1 MGQRIV
7 RMALVAGVAV
17 LAMILLLATCGG
29 GGGHDDDRG
38 DRPKQPA
45 KRASGPATR
54 LTVPAAYDTARGWEI
69 PDASPDHALATRSGL
84 IAYLERVGD
93 DRFRLR
99 TLYTGIGRPG
109 WSGEPFSPLA
119 GAENFPRLLTV
130 TKDDR
135 QFFVVWSYGKTG
147 RGSLAPSGP
156 FVSLDVYD
164 AVDGT
169 RQRVEVP
176 WTGAPTVSGA
186 GPGIVIGDGGV
197 RSAVVDP
204 DSGEVSVVP
213 PKDLRPPRGCA
224 TCRQLTAVQGLTTK
238 GLLVRGAR
246 EFWVRD
252 GWFSRNVAPRGAD
265 RANGVPVSLASGRL
279 LVRWQKAKGTK
290 AATTRDLWAVH
301 DAASGKPL
309 VTAECHKPAIEPG
322 TYPQAVLSPGLRYL
336 VAGNLAFDLEQRT
349 GRCFEEPDGTRPLT
363 LATVTDAGLAY
374 GATDARGPAEA
385 LAGGGAPHVVDL
397 ATGVPEPLPPSVRLP
412 AAEASN
418 VGVFRWTDT
427 RDRLHLIGYVREDRP
442 APAP

>member
-1 MGQRIV
+1 MRQRIV
-7 RMALVAGVAV
+7 RTALVTGVAV

-29 GGGHDDDRG
+29 GGGKDEHRG
-38 DRPKQPA
+38 GGPKRPQ
-45 KRASGPATR
+45 KRASGPVTE

-84 IAYLERVGD
+84 IAYLERVQD
-93 DRFRLR
+93 TRFRLR
-99 TLYTGIGRPG
+99 TLYTGTGRPG

-119 GAENFPRLLTV
+119 GAANFPRLLSV
-130 TKDDR
+130 AKADR

-147 RGSLAPSGP
+147 RGSLTPSGP

-164 AVDGT
+164 AVDGS
-169 RQRVEVP
+169 RRRVEVP
-176 WTGAPTVSGA
+176 WTGAPTVSGT
-186 GPGIVIGDGGV
+186 GPGILIGDGGA

-204 DSGEVSVVP
+204 DSGEVSVVAP
-213 PKDLRPPRGCA
+213 EDLRPPKGCT
-224 TCRQLTAVQGLTTK
+224 TCRQLTAVQGVTVK

-265 RANGVPVSLASGRL
+265 RVNGVPVSLASGRL
-279 LVRWQKAKGTK
+279 LVRWQKAKGTE

-322 TYPQAVLSPGLRYL
+322 TYPQAVISPRLRYL
-336 VAGNLAFDLEQRT
+336 AAGNLAFDLEKRT

-363 LATVTDAGLAY
+363 LTTVTDAGIAY

-385 LAGGGAPHVVDL
+385 LAGVGAPHVVDL
-397 ATGVPEPLPPSVRLP
+397 ASGAPEPLSPSVRLP
-412 AAEASN
+412 AAEASG
-418 VGVFRWTDT
+418 VGVFRWTDN
-427 RDRLHLIGYVREDRP
+427 RDRLHLIGYVRADRP
-442 APAP
+442 VTAP